1 MFSQARVIS
10 MDDAILSPH
19 GFLAG
24 SWQISTLRPLYLL
37 ASCHYSR
44 YSLVHWRLYRHYLSS
59 QDFTHILPCL
69 QTSPF
74 TPGPRRMAS
83 KSPSP
88 SRSLACLIKPKAL
101 ISAPAQIHK
110 RKSTTLSTTQ
120 HDILQ
125 YTDESNSIDG
135 SWRLIPMAASP
146 LYSMARSA
154 FSRAEQSW
162 HI

>member
-1 MFSQARVIS
+1 MTPSYLLPRSVS
-10 MDDAILSPH
+10 MDGVI
-19 GFLAG
+19 AG
-24 SWQISTLRPLYLL
+24 SWQISILSSLYKVTSKV

-44 YSLVHWRLYRHYLSS
+44 CSLVHWVLHPYFLNS

-69 QTSPF
+69 QTLPF

-83 KSPSP
+83 KHPSL
-88 SRSLACLIKPKAL
+88 SRSLVYLTKLKAL
-101 ISAPAQIHK
+101 ISPPAQIHK

-120 HDILQ
+120 HDISQ
-125 YTDESNSIDG
+125 YTDETHSIDG
-135 SWRLIPMAASP
+135 SWRLTPMAASP
-146 LYSMARSA
+146 LYSMARSG